1 MKINKLMHQYYMD
14 RLTTLPE
21 IDPQM
26 VSSRFALES
35 DSKRHPIQWDD
46 ILGYIITII
55 YLFQLVVPTNWFSLG
70 RCLSVFK
77 LGF

>member
-1 MKINKLMHQYYMD
+1 MKLNKMMRRYYKD
-14 RLTTLPE
+14 QLKSLQE
-21 IDPQM
+21 IDPQI
-26 VSSRFALES
+26 VSSRFALQS
-35 DSKRHPIQWDD
+35 DSKRHSIQWDD